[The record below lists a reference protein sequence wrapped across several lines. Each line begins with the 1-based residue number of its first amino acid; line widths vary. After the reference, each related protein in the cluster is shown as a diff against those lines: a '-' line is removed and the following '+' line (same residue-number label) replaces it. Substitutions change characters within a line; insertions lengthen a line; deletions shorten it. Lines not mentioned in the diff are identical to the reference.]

1 MVFQEK
7 QTVTFTHYFKQ
18 TNSFYEFILCPASQK
33 HTLDVF
39 AVDITARKDAENTLR
54 EINKKLEMTLG
65 IARIIPWRWDLKEG
79 LIYCEAQKI
88 LDHMN
93 FTKEKNSTVQVDII
107 KASEYFRKIH
117 PEDFERMHHVHE
129 NLISGKLQHIK
140 EEYRII
146 TEVEGRKI
154 TDWMETNA
162 VIDQRDKNGYPISL
176 VGSLLLITERK
187 RQEEALIRA
196 REKAQESDRLKSAFL
211 ANMSHEIRTPLNAIV
226 GFSSLLTAT
235 ENETERKA
243 YLEQFNRRTHV
254 LGRIVSAITLVLL
267 VGAPFLIGTFLGA
280 MPDMGA
286 VAKGFLSVGLVWT
299 VSSVA
304 EFLIYTPMLGAG
316 GGYLAF
322 ITGNLINMKIPCAVN
337 ARDIVGTKTGTA
349 ENEIISTLSIAT
361 SSLVT
366 IVVLALGVALL
377 VPLQPVLQS
386 PVLQPAFAN
395 VVPALFGAMAYQYFR
410 KNVQVA
416 VAPLVVMSLLFMLV
430 PSLTSSTSFMIIPS
444 GALAIGIA
452 YSMYRKQKKE
462 ADVK

>member
-1 MVFQEK
+1 M
-7 QTVTFTHYFKQ
+7 
-18 TNSFYEFILCPASQK
+18 
-33 HTLDVF
+33 
-39 AVDITARKDAENTLR
+39 
-54 EINKKLEMTLG
+54 
-65 IARIIPWRWDLKEG
+65 
-79 LIYCEAQKI
+79 
-88 LDHMN
+88 
-93 FTKEKNSTVQVDII
+93 
-107 KASEYFRKIH
+107 
-117 PEDFERMHHVHE
+117 
-129 NLISGKLQHIK
+129 
-140 EEYRII
+140 
-146 TEVEGRKI
+146 
-154 TDWMETNA
+154 
-162 VIDQRDKNGYPISL
+162 
-176 VGSLLLITERK
+176 
-187 RQEEALIRA
+187 
-196 REKAQESDRLKSAFL
+196 
-211 ANMSHEIRTPLNAIV
+211 
-226 GFSSLLTAT
+226 
-235 ENETERKA
+235 NETERKA

-430 PSLTSSTSFMIIPS
+430 PSLTGSTSFMIIPS
-444 GALAIGIA
+444 GALAIGVA

>member
-1 MVFQEK
+1 M
-7 QTVTFTHYFKQ
+7 
-18 TNSFYEFILCPASQK
+18 
-33 HTLDVF
+33 
-39 AVDITARKDAENTLR
+39 
-54 EINKKLEMTLG
+54 
-65 IARIIPWRWDLKEG
+65 
-79 LIYCEAQKI
+79 
-88 LDHMN
+88 
-93 FTKEKNSTVQVDII
+93 
-107 KASEYFRKIH
+107 
-117 PEDFERMHHVHE
+117 
-129 NLISGKLQHIK
+129 
-140 EEYRII
+140 
-146 TEVEGRKI
+146 
-154 TDWMETNA
+154 
-162 VIDQRDKNGYPISL
+162 
-176 VGSLLLITERK
+176 
-187 RQEEALIRA
+187 
-196 REKAQESDRLKSAFL
+196 
-211 ANMSHEIRTPLNAIV
+211 
-226 GFSSLLTAT
+226 
-235 ENETERKA
+235 NETERKA

-286 VAKGFLSVGLVWT
+286 VAKGFLSVGHVWT
-299 VSSVA
+299 VNSVA

>member
-1 MVFQEK
+1 M
-7 QTVTFTHYFKQ
+7 
-18 TNSFYEFILCPASQK
+18 
-33 HTLDVF
+33 
-39 AVDITARKDAENTLR
+39 
-54 EINKKLEMTLG
+54 
-65 IARIIPWRWDLKEG
+65 
-79 LIYCEAQKI
+79 
-88 LDHMN
+88 
-93 FTKEKNSTVQVDII
+93 
-107 KASEYFRKIH
+107 
-117 PEDFERMHHVHE
+117 
-129 NLISGKLQHIK
+129 
-140 EEYRII
+140 
-146 TEVEGRKI
+146 
-154 TDWMETNA
+154 
-162 VIDQRDKNGYPISL
+162 
-176 VGSLLLITERK
+176 
-187 RQEEALIRA
+187 
-196 REKAQESDRLKSAFL
+196 
-211 ANMSHEIRTPLNAIV
+211 
-226 GFSSLLTAT
+226 
-235 ENETERKA
+235 NETERKA

-254 LGRIVSAITLVLL
+254 LGRIVSAVTLVLL
-267 VGAPFLIGTFLGA
+267 VGAPFLIGTFLCA

-430 PSLTSSTSFMIIPS
+430 PSLTGSTSFMIIPS

>member
-1 MVFQEK
+1 M
-7 QTVTFTHYFKQ
+7 
-18 TNSFYEFILCPASQK
+18 
-33 HTLDVF
+33 
-39 AVDITARKDAENTLR
+39 
-54 EINKKLEMTLG
+54 
-65 IARIIPWRWDLKEG
+65 
-79 LIYCEAQKI
+79 
-88 LDHMN
+88 
-93 FTKEKNSTVQVDII
+93 
-107 KASEYFRKIH
+107 
-117 PEDFERMHHVHE
+117 
-129 NLISGKLQHIK
+129 
-140 EEYRII
+140 
-146 TEVEGRKI
+146 
-154 TDWMETNA
+154 
-162 VIDQRDKNGYPISL
+162 
-176 VGSLLLITERK
+176 
-187 RQEEALIRA
+187 
-196 REKAQESDRLKSAFL
+196 
-211 ANMSHEIRTPLNAIV
+211 
-226 GFSSLLTAT
+226 
-235 ENETERKA
+235 NETERKA

-304 EFLIYTPMLGAG
+304 EFLIYTPMLGTG

-410 KNVQVA
+410 KNIRVA
-416 VAPLVVMSLLFMLV
+416 IAPLVMMSVLFMLV
-430 PSLTSSTSFMIIPS
+430 PSLTGSTSFMIVPS

-452 YSMYRKQKKE
+452 YALYRKQNQEDK
-462 ADVK
+462 AQ